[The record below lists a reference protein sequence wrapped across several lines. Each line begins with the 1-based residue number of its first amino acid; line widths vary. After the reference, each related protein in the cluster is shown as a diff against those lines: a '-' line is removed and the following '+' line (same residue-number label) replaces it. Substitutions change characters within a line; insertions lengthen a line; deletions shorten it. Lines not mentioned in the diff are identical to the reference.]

1 MLSTLRVWLLG
12 AVALKVLSDV
22 IGRIDRSVDLAYRM
36 VGSGPIPGEVNDVKH
51 SRILLCGEERK
62 WVSGTESEID
72 AEACR
77 MARRT
82 KQCVTVAVAIAHYHR
97 RGCKDLPAGGPDV
110 VGN

>member
-1 MLSTLRVWLLG
+1 MLTLRAWLLG

-22 IGRIDRSVDLAYRM
+22 VDAIGRSVDVAIRVADRKPLLDS
-36 VGSGPIPGEVNDVKH
+36 VDNIKH
-51 SRILLCGEERK
+51 NRILLCGEERQ
-62 WVSGTESEID
+62 WVSGTETEID
-72 AEACR
+72 EAATR

-97 RGCKDLPAGGPDV
+97 RGCKDLPAGGLDV